1 MNPLKLGITASTD
14 AHNANPGDVEEVSF
28 DGFAGT
34 VDDSPV
40 LRLTEDILIVGV
52 AGRNA
57 GGLVGVW
64 AEENTRDALFDS
76 MRRRETFGTSGPRI
90 RPRFFG
96 GWSYPGDLCGSAD
109 LLDHAYADG
118 VPMGGDL
125 PPKPEGAEAPRFLV
139 SALRDPG
146 AEELPSY
153 GLQRIQIVKGWPG
166 PDGEIHQQVVDVA
179 GSAGDATE
187 LDLETCEVVDPG
199 HAALCAVWTDPEFD
213 PGQSAVYYARV
224 IERPSCRWSRLQ
236 CNALPEADRPPACA
250 DPDVPDAIQ
259 ERAWTSPIWYA
270 PPSS

>member
-1 MNPLKLGITASTD
+1 MTSWSLAWPD
-14 AHNANPGDVEEVSF
+14 ATPA
-28 DGFAGT
+28 
-34 VDDSPV
+34 
-40 LRLTEDILIVGV
+40 
-52 AGRNA
+52 
-57 GGLVGVW
+57 VW
-64 AEENTRDALFDS
+64 SVCGAEENSRDALFDA
-76 MRRRETFGTSGPRI
+76 MKRRETFGTSGPRI

-109 LLDHAYADG
+109 LLDQAYAGG

-125 PPKPEGAEAPRFLV
+125 PPRPEEAGAPRFVV

-146 AEELPSY
+146 AEELSGY

-199 HAALCAVWTDPEFD
+199 HATLCAVWSDPEFD
-213 PGQSAVYYARV
+213 PEQSAVYYARV
-224 IERPSCRWSRLQ
+224 LERPSCRWSHLQ

-250 DPDVPDAIQ
+250 DPEVPDVIQ
-259 ERAWTSPIWYA
+259 ERAWTSPIWYQ
-270 PPSS
+270 PPAS